1 MQLFK
6 FLIFVAFALV
16 LVSPLYA
23 QTDVRP
29 PGMKTMSIEE
39 FQKRFDAIKKLGWV
53 KTTRK
58 GNTGIGQTL
67 EQLLELNENNFA
79 LPDLGVA
86 ELKSHRIGSPSM
98 VTMFTFDRNAWK
110 MNAHEAIRKYGTKD
124 KNGRLGLFV
133 TLSFTP
139 GNEGLFLKIEKDF
152 VSVYHTSGE
161 ILVQWNTEML
171 LQRFVQKMSPG
182 LVVAYAK
189 NEMRDGIEWFK
200 YERAQLLTEPSME
213 KFLAQL
219 KAGNV
224 LVDLRMHDTGT
235 SARNHGTGFRTRED
249 NLPTLFKTVKE
260 L

>member
-1 MQLFK
+1 M
-6 FLIFVAFALV
+6 
-16 LVSPLYA
+16 
-23 QTDVRP
+23 T
-29 PGMKTMSIEE
+29 
-39 FQKRFDAIKKLGWV
+39 
-53 KTTRK
+53 
-58 GNTGIGQTL
+58 
-67 EQLLELNENNFA
+67 ENNIA
-79 LPDLGVA
+79 LPDLGEV
-86 ELKSHRIGSPSM
+86 ELKAHRIGSSSII
-98 VTMFTFDRNAWK
+98 TLFTFNRKAWK
-110 MNAHEAIRKYGTKD
+110 MKPLEAIRKYGTKD
-124 KNGRLGLFV
+124 KNGRPGLFV

-139 GNEGLFLKIEKDF
+139 GNEGLFLKIEKDV

-161 ILVQWNTEML
+161 ILVQWKTETL

-189 NEMRDGIEWFK
+189 NEMRDGVEWFK
-200 YERAQLLTEPSME
+200 YERAQLLTEPSTE

-249 NLPTLFKTVKE
+249 NLPTFFKTVKE